1 MSGVVGVVHWDGR
14 PVDPGMVEAM
24 TEAIRHRGPDGI
36 AHWRS
41 GPVALG
47 QCMLRTTPESL
58 EETLPLTSD
67 DGQLVLVMDGRVDN
81 APELRRKLLGRGAV
95 LRTRA
100 DAELVLRAYEFWGE
114 ECCSHIVG
122 ECVFF
127 IWDARRQTLFGARD
141 AAGTRHFYCHGGAGR
156 FAFASE
162 IRGLLALP
170 GIEKRVD
177 DHRVLD
183 YLIPEFDRTDQ
194 VSSFFQGISRLPAGH
209 AMRVTAK
216 GVQTWRWWHP
226 AELTPLRF
234 ASLAEC
240 TEAFMAQLEEVVK
253 PRLRSLRP
261 VGAMLSGGMD
271 SSTLVGLISHRL
283 RGSLSQP
290 LRTVSLI
297 RDDRENCKDWQS
309 IQAILQA
316 DPWLQPTILTTAK
329 VDEVWEQLLAVAAR
343 ADDPFAIGSGLPY
356 HLAYQA
362 ASEAGCGVLL
372 DGMAGDM
379 LFHDGRGTLEAV
391 VRRRLW
397 GLLPGLLQTYRNHQW
412 PLSLIRDVIVMGA
425 RVNQPD
431 WLRGLVRR
439 QRDERRVAQGDLS
452 GVLPELARAYLD
464 ARRTPAYRAGSQT
477 WQPNEQAD
485 HANRYT
491 SGLNSFGHETYGP
504 LAFACGV
511 EPRSP
516 YSDRRLIEF
525 GIRMPLEAKLA
536 IPWYKQLL
544 RAGTGG
550 LLPQATRWRQDIG
563 SHPGWTY
570 YERLANHLPTRSP
583 AESNVAPGGQGLQR
597 RLGPDTGPQQQA
609 MSTPE
614 LGAHLER
621 LRHLLLVSWLTS
633 WGLG

>member
-1 MSGVVGVVHWDGR
+1 M
-14 PVDPGMVEAM
+14 
-24 TEAIRHRGPDGI
+24 
-36 AHWRS
+36 
-41 GPVALG
+41 
-47 QCMLRTTPESL
+47 
-58 EETLPLTSD
+58 
-67 DGQLVLVMDGRVDN
+67 
-81 APELRRKLLGRGAV
+81 
-95 LRTRA
+95 
-100 DAELVLRAYEFWGE
+100 
-114 ECCSHIVG
+114 
-122 ECVFF
+122 
-127 IWDARRQTLFGARD
+127 
-141 AAGTRHFYCHGGAGR
+141 
-156 FAFASE
+156 
-162 IRGLLALP
+162 RGLLALP
-170 GIEKRVD
+170 GIEKRID

-209 AMRVTAK
+209 AMRVTAR
-216 GVQTWRWWHP
+216 GVETWRWWRP
-226 AELTPLRF
+226 AELAPQRF

-297 RDDRENCKDWQS
+297 RDDRDNCPDWAS

-329 VDEVWEQLLAVAAR
+329 VNEVWEQLLAAAAL

-372 DGMAGDM
+372 DGMAGDLM
-379 LFHDGRGTLEAV
+379 FHDGRGTLEAV

-397 GLLPGLLQTYRNHQW
+397 GLLPGLRQTYRNHQW
-412 PLSLIRDVIVMGA
+412 PLSLTRDVIVMAA

-439 QRDERRVAQGDLS
+439 RLDSRRLAHGDLS
-452 GVLPELARAYLD
+452 EVPPQLARDYLD
-464 ARRTPAYRAGSQT
+464 ARRTPAYRAGAQT
-477 WQPNEQAD
+477 WQPNDQAD
-485 HANRYT
+485 HANRFT
-491 SGLNSFGHETYGP
+491 TGLNSFGHETYGP

-550 LLPQATRWRQDIG
+550 LLPEATRWRRDIG

-570 YERLANHLPTRSP
+570 YDRLASHVPTRWT
-583 AESNVAPGGQGLQR
+583 AEPNAASGSQGLQR
-597 RLGPDTGPQQQA
+597 WFRPDNGPRQQA
-609 MSTPE
+609 MTAPD
-614 LGAHLER
+614 LGARLER
-621 LRHLLLVSWLTS
+621 LRHFLLISWLGS
-633 WGLG
+633 CGLD